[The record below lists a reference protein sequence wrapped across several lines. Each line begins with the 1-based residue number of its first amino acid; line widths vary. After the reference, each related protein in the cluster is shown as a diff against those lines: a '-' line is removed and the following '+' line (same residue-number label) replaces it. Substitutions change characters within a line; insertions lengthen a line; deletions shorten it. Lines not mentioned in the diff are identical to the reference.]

1 MHESLEDSFSHVLE
15 GHGGNNLKGVAISQ
29 LEELRETF
37 KLKRMSELHTR
48 VMMWS

>member
-15 GHGGNNLKGVAISQ
+15 GHGGNNLKDAAISQ

-37 KLKRMSELHTR
+37 QLKLMPRLHT
-48 VMMWS
+48 